1 VIGIRIRHNARPGV
15 FTESPAVK
23 QLRYAGSLAL
33 NETAK
38 IVARATERRIDEAFD
53 KPTPFTQR
61 STAILYANRANLK
74 ASVIIKDAQA
84 RYLTI
89 QEVGGKRTPQRR
101 AIVVPV
107 NARLNAYGNL
117 SRKQVQRLLL
127 RSDTFSGEVGG
138 VGGIWQRMKG
148 NKLKL
153 LIAYK
158 PETRYE
164 PRFAF
169 VETALATARREFPSQ
184 YRAAIARALATAR

>member
-1 VIGIRIRHNARPGV
+1 VIGIRIRHNATPGV
-15 FTESPAVK
+15 FTESSAVE

-38 IVARATERRIDEAFD
+38 IVARATEKRIDEAFD

-61 STAILYANRANLK
+61 ATAILYANRVNLK

-107 NARLNAYGNL
+107 GAALNSYGNL
-117 SRKQVQRLLL
+117 GRKQVQRLLL
-127 RSDTFSGEVGG
+127 RRDTFSGEVGG
-138 VGGIWQRMKG
+138 VGGIWQRLKG

-158 PETRYE
+158 PETRYQ

-169 VETALATARREFPSQ
+169 VETAQATAQREFPTQ